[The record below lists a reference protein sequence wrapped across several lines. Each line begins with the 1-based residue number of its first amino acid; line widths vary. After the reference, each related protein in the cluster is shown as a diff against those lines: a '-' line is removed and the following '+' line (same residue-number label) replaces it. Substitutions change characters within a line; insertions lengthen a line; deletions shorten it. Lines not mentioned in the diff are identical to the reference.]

1 MRIWNS
7 VLVSL
12 LTVTF
17 VSAQTDP
24 APVDRAPVIP
34 FNIKLYSSRARVE
47 LLLKERNHVVRQV
60 PAVDG
65 VNPGIY
71 ATNIEWSGIA
81 FDTMF
86 VWFSAT
92 TSRVTAISLARVCD
106 ADKVPLIVAELTDA
120 VSHSYGDPTFS
131 DEGMAR
137 WERGDEAA
145 ISMGP
150 YAENDA
156 VWLRFDLAPLFFRLP
171 TTKPVWPLALPLAT
185 DRDEIRDIM
194 IDSCRKVNEDGDMVI
209 TSLGCSCYGAKARKT
224 TVYIDALGRPTS
236 IEMVIHRVDQG
247 AVQARIQS
255 LFGAPNGPDAAI
267 PTWMVDEASAVS
279 IADSEEGLTVTF
291 NIAAIELLQYMDR

>member
-24 APVDRAPVIP
+24 APVDRTPVIP
-34 FNIKLYSSRARVE
+34 FNIKLFSPRVRVE
-47 LLLKERNHVVRQV
+47 ALLKERNVVVSQV
-60 PAVDG
+60 PTVEG

-86 VWFSAT
+86 VWFSST
-92 TSRVTAISLARVCD
+92 SSRVTAISLARNCD
-106 ADKVPLIVAELTDA
+106 SDKVPMIVAELTDA
-120 VSHSYGDPTFS
+120 VSHSYGDPTFA

-137 WERGDEAA
+137 WERGEEAA

-150 YAENDA
+150 YAENNA

-194 IDSCRKVNEDGDMVI
+194 IDSCRKVNEDGDQVL
-209 TSLGCSCYGAKARKT
+209 TSLGCSCYGSKAKKT
-224 TVYIDALGRPTS
+224 SVFIDALGRPTS
-236 IEMVIHRVDQG
+236 IEMVIHRADQG
-247 AVQARIQS
+247 AVRARIQS
-255 LFGAPNGPDAAI
+255 LFGAPNGPDPAI
-267 PTWMVDEASAVS
+267 PTWMVDETPAVS
-279 IADSEEGLTVTF
+279 IADTEEGLTVTF
-291 NIAAIELLQYMDR
+291 NISAVELLQYMDR

>member
-1 MRIWNS
+1 MRMWNS

-12 LTVTF
+12 LMVTF

-24 APVDRAPVIP
+24 APVDRTPVIP
-34 FNIKLYSSRARVE
+34 FNIKLLSPRTRVE
-47 LLLKERNHVVRQV
+47 ALLKERNFVVRQV
-60 PAVDG
+60 PPVEG

-71 ATNIEWSGIA
+71 STNIEWNGIA
-81 FDTMF
+81 FDTLF
-86 VWFSAT
+86 VWFSASS
-92 TSRVTAISLARVCD
+92 SRVSAISLARTCD
-106 ADKVPLIVAELTDA
+106 SDKVPLVVAELTDA

-224 TVYIDALGRPTS
+224 TVYIDALGRPTT
-236 IEMVIHRVDQG
+236 IEMVINRADQG

-255 LFGAPNGPDAAI
+255 LLGAPNGPDPSI
-267 PTWMVDEASAVS
+267 PTWLVEESPAVS
-279 IADSEEGLTVTF
+279 IADSDEGLMVTF
-291 NIAAIELLQYMDR
+291 NIAAMELLQYMDR